1 MPSLLYLPNRA
12 LWVGA
17 CVMGWMQD
25 RDLLIAEGLAFVKAV
40 KGADAELPEPLQI
53 VPIVQTEQSLRS
65 EPPSDFNPPKFD
77 RVVSLP
83 PKNEREEIASRLASF
98 KATQLKFQREREQY
112 GSTTLKD
119 ALNGTGAP
127 RPPNA
132 RSNRD

>member
-53 VPIVQTEQSLRS
+53 VPIV
-65 EPPSDFNPPKFD
+65 
-77 RVVSLP
+77 
-83 PKNEREEIASRLASF
+83 
-98 KATQLKFQREREQY
+98 
-112 GSTTLKD
+112 
-119 ALNGTGAP
+119 
-127 RPPNA
+127 
-132 RSNRD
+132 